1 VDETKTYMKSGLLL
15 FFLFITILSSSQE
28 KLGRPFITG
37 SVNLTLGI
45 NEDYKLFRDSNEI
58 LYEGAPV
65 FNDNERSLIV
75 PAAVFLRA
83 GFGYEFKKKVAI
95 SFNAGYDYHWNYA
108 ISAFPTYGALKLNIR
123 RSSFIEMSYGKM
135 WRPSPKYPDGSYYG
149 FGIGSQFG
157 GNSRSN
163 KILRLDFHSKGIY
176 GFENNRI
183 DSVSLGI
190 GFSFF

>member
-1 VDETKTYMKSGLLL
+1 MKLDVLL
-15 FFLFITILSSSQE
+15 FFLFIATLASSQE
-28 KLGRPFITG
+28 KLGKPFITG

-45 NEDYKLFRDSNEI
+45 NEDYKLFSDADEI
-58 LYEGAPV
+58 LFDDAPV
-65 FNDNERSLIV
+65 FNDNDRSLIV

-108 ISAFPTYGALKLNIR
+108 ISAFPTYGALKVNII
-123 RSSFIEMSYGKM
+123 RSSFVEMSYGKM

-157 GNSRSN
+157 GNGRRN
-163 KILRLDFHSKGIY
+163 TILRLDFHRKGIY

-183 DSVSLGI
+183 NSVSFGI

>member
-83 GFGYEFKKKVAI
+83 GFGYEFKKKWLLVLMLDMI
-95 SFNAGYDYHWNYA
+95 
-108 ISAFPTYGALKLNIR
+108 I
-123 RSSFIEMSYGKM
+123 
-135 WRPSPKYPDGSYYG
+135 
-149 FGIGSQFG
+149 IGTM
-157 GNSRSN
+157 
-163 KILRLDFHSKGIY
+163 L
-176 GFENNRI
+176 
-183 DSVSLGI
+183 
-190 GFSFF
+190 